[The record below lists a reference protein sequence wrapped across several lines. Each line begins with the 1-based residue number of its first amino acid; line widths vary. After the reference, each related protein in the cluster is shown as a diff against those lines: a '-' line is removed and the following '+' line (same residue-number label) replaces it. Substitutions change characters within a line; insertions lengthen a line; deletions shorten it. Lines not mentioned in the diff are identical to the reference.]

1 MEGRRNKSIDVAK
14 VLFKSMKQSLQDM
27 ERRDFEMNSTA
38 FMEKAK
44 ALVQFLEEETVNKR

>member
-14 VLFKSMKQSLQDM
+14 ILFKSMEQSFMDM
-27 ERRDFEMNSTA
+27 KRGDFEMNSTA

-44 ALVQFLEEETVNKR
+44 ALVQFFEKEKE